1 MARVPNKLDSDQE
14 TMQVERQRAG
24 DAVRGLSTRAALI
37 EYAARLKR
45 YPHLIDLV
53 DVCLD
58 KCVEDYLVHGNA
70 YKRRLPLDIDIERV
84 DLHRAWLRML
94 AITNIGCMSLLSSVK
109 VLGYLKVMLGQLEN
123 LDEFGTAEFAKLKR
137 LHWVEYSTEYLMRKH
152 YSDHLSS
159 SQISKID
166 KLMIDSEM
174 VI

>member
-1 MARVPNKLDSDQE
+1 
-14 TMQVERQRAG
+14 
-24 DAVRGLSTRAALI
+24 
-37 EYAARLKR
+37 
-45 YPHLIDLV
+45 
-53 DVCLD
+53 
-58 KCVEDYLVHGNA
+58 
-70 YKRRLPLDIDIERV
+70 
-84 DLHRAWLRML
+84 ML